1 MAVRIRL
8 ARRGRKQM
16 AMYDIIVA
24 DSRSPRDGKFIEKLG
39 SYNPNTN
46 PATILLNSERA
57 MKWLMDGA
65 LPTDT
70 ARGILSRKGLM
81 FKKHL
86 QIGVNKGAIS
96 QEEADKKFNAWLE
109 GKEKNHLSEAE
120 KMTKKQSDDLKKR
133 LEAEAL
139 VNKNRAEAIKKKNT
153 PPVEE
158 TPEAVAEEAV
168 AVSEDAAPDVSAE
181 ETPAAE

>member
-16 AMYDIIVA
+16 AMYDIVVA

-39 SYNPNTN
+39 SFNPNTN
-46 PATILLNSERA
+46 PATVLLNSERA

-65 LPTDT
+65 LPTET
-70 ARGILSRKGLM
+70 ARGILSKKGLM

-96 QEEADKKFNAWLE
+96 QEEADKKFNAWLD
-109 GKEKNHLSEAE
+109 GKEKNATTDIE
-120 KMTKKQSDDLKKR
+120 KMNKLKADELKKR

-158 TPEAVAEEAV
+158 VKAEESTEEVTAEQPVAESNTEEAPT
-168 AVSEDAAPDVSAE
+168 AD
-181 ETPAAE
+181 